1 MILNHAI
8 VFILGLKH
16 SASSV
21 MLDHPI
27 ILEQEE
33 IWICRSWYEFSKKKK
48 CWFHQTKYT
57 YRPNLWFVT
66 SALHTASHLNC
77 KQIHLKVVYIN
88 QGLANFFS
96 KGSDR
101 NYSRLCRWDIWS
113 PPQLLTAA
121 IVEKK
126 IVTTTTAIGNM
137 WMCSNEKLFIKI
149 TAGPIWSI
157 GHRLSTPDLDHYFG
171 PALNDLS

>member
-1 MILNHAI
+1 M
-8 VFILGLKH
+8 
-16 SASSV
+16 
-21 MLDHPI
+21 
-27 ILEQEE
+27 
-33 IWICRSWYEFSKKKK
+33 
-48 CWFHQTKYT
+48 
-57 YRPNLWFVT
+57 
-66 SALHTASHLNC
+66 
-77 KQIHLKVVYIN
+77 
-88 QGLANFFS
+88 ANFFS

-113 PPQLLTAA
+113 LPQLLTAA
-121 IVEKK
+121 IVEK
-126 IVTTTTAIGNM
+126 IIITTTTAIGNM